1 MFLRLFR
8 RSGISKNLITLLTGT
23 TIAQAI
29 TFLISPILSRLYTP
43 HDFGVF
49 GTFISVVSF
58 ITLIASLRYEVAIVL
73 PKKEEVAINLL
84 ALSAILTTVIS
95 FCSLIGVILFLYIYS
110 GDEAINYELKFFL
123 YFIPLLI
130 LFIGFYQILNNYAN
144 RLKKYKSIVNY
155 RISNSLVS
163 ASVNIVM
170 GGMKFNTIGL
180 LAGSLLGNGISI
192 LVFIK
197 EMYKDIKSNAKYVSK
212 EKMIEMGIIY
222 REFPLVNSF
231 QAISDMLQINGIIY
245 FIIYFFNSFIVGS
258 FSYAL
263 RILQSPMNLLGSAMA
278 QIFFQQ
284 ASELRNNGKSLKEIV
299 RNTMIKSAITGL
311 PIFATII
318 LFGPQLFAFVFGEPW
333 REAGIYARILSP
345 MLFFDFIRSPVSQVP
360 LIIGKQKRLFSFSLI
375 GNFILIVSMIY
386 GGFVTHDIIK
396 GLSLFSIL
404 QSLYTIILLRWFYKI
419 A

>member
-29 TFLISPILSRLYTP
+29 TFLISPVLSRLYTP

-212 EKMIEMGIIY
+212 EKMIEMG
-222 REFPLVNSF
+222 
-231 QAISDMLQINGIIY
+231 
-245 FIIYFFNSFIVGS
+245 
-258 FSYAL
+258 
-263 RILQSPMNLLGSAMA
+263 
-278 QIFFQQ
+278 
-284 ASELRNNGKSLKEIV
+284 K
-299 RNTMIKSAITGL
+299 
-311 PIFATII
+311 
-318 LFGPQLFAFVFGEPW
+318 
-333 REAGIYARILSP
+333 
-345 MLFFDFIRSPVSQVP
+345 
-360 LIIGKQKRLFSFSLI
+360 
-375 GNFILIVSMIY
+375 
-386 GGFVTHDIIK
+386 
-396 GLSLFSIL
+396 
-404 QSLYTIILLRWFYKI
+404 
-419 A
+419 